1 MKNFNYAK
9 EELSETQSKMTVEYG
24 NEKAELYDSKEVIDF
39 FCNTIAHLANRVQA
53 AETECSI
60 LQQSSI
66 SATDYAHLQACLND
80 MSRIMG
86 MDNVVDYDKT
96 VLKGPMFSFQE
107 FFVRFGYFDPDV
119 ELRPVDY
126 KNMYYEYCEE
136 NNLECETL
144 GHRLPISFLEDLYG
158 VNMRSVAF
166 PGTSTYVYHIGIDFD
181 FDRNNMIE
189 AKVVDDNNIS
199 NIKIIDLISED
210 DLSFVTIDEICSY
223 CEMNEIECKRP
234 HHKTPYFV
242 WLKDNNLVPT
252 LSEDY
257 NTFSD
262 IWGKLPHYN
271 VANILKFVKNDK
283 TKAKI
288 IIDANGGIEK
298 IYEFAKFNVSLSE
311 ISRKFKLINISP
323 QNSANVYV
331 TQYVSHYGFRNW
343 TEFSDFVKTTKD
355 WGEFK
360 QKIMERISSN

>member
-199 NIKIIDLISED
+199 NIGIGFATPVNLIKE
-210 DLSFVTIDEICSY
+210 Y
-223 CEMNEIECKRP
+223 
-234 HHKTPYFV
+234 
-242 WLKDNNLVPT
+242 
-252 LSEDY
+252 LSE
-257 NTFSD
+257 
-262 IWGKLPHYN
+262 P
-271 VANILKFVKNDK
+271 
-283 TKAKI
+283 
-288 IIDANGGIEK
+288 
-298 IYEFAKFNVSLSE
+298 
-311 ISRKFKLINISP
+311 
-323 QNSANVYV
+323 
-331 TQYVSHYGFRNW
+331 
-343 TEFSDFVKTTKD
+343 
-355 WGEFK
+355 
-360 QKIMERISSN
+360 